1 MAGYRGKREDEM
13 GDYMSSSTAVE
24 TQCLRLGD
32 WGTAGRRH
40 DDTRARRHDDATARR
55 DERKEGWEDEKT
67 GKQEN
72 VM

>member
-1 MAGYRGKREDEM
+1 M

-40 DDTRARRHDDATARR
+40 DDATARR